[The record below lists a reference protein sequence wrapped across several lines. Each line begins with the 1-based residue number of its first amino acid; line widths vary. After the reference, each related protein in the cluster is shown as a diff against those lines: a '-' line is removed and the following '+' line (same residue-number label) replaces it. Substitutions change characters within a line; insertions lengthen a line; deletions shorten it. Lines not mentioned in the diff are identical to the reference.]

1 MPLGV
6 PPEFNAISFSEDG
19 KSLFGCDIKERPV
32 RIWRLDI
39 TTGAMTIWKELPSE
53 NFAFVIRRPQITPDG
68 KWLAYAYRK
77 PRSELYVVARFR

>member
-32 RIWRLDI
+32 RIRRAGYHDRGNDYMEGVTLGEFRIRHSASTDHTRWKVAGVRL
-39 TTGAMTIWKELPSE
+39 P
-53 NFAFVIRRPQITPDG
+53 
-68 KWLAYAYRK
+68 
-77 PRSELYVVARFR
+77 